1 MDIVTKKQ
9 LNILVQLAEVDKHF
23 AKSERDLI
31 TKIAR
36 DRNFA
41 EEDLAEIIRN
51 PEPIGTLG
59 ALSIDQ
65 KFNYLM
71 ACVHLIFADHKV
83 FENEL
88 TFGKSIAYK
97 LGFKKGAL
105 EFLIE
110 NYEKLPPDL
119 LKNKLISDYNNP

>member
-9 LNILVQLAEVDKHF
+9 LNILVQLAEADKHF

-36 DRNFA
+36 DRNFSD
-41 EEDLAEIIRN
+41 EDLNEIIRN

-59 ALSIDQ
+59 ALSKDQ

-71 ACVHLIFADHKV
+71 ACVQLIFIDNKV

-110 NYEKLPPDL
+110 NHQKLSSDQ
-119 LKNKLISDYNNP
+119 LKNKLFSDYE